1 MISAYGFT
9 SDPVYVIADGF
20 MPDNEIDTYTVPGL
34 NVSTGLEGVGHIVF
48 CKTRGCN
55 LKFYEW
61 YVETFLIPFVKGIR
75 ARHKLA
81 ENSFL

>member
-1 MISAYGFT
+1 LKAAPDKKSDGIVAFYIKYYLMISAYGFT

-20 MPDNEIDTYTVPGL
+20 MLDNEIDTYTVPGL

-61 YVETFLIPFVKGIR
+61 YV
-75 ARHKLA
+75 
-81 ENSFL
+81 